1 MKKTIIALLAVVV
14 IALIFIWYNE
24 QKKNQSD
31 VPILSGQ
38 ENAEQADAREFNV
51 KINESRGIATLNIT
65 PVQVIEDSRCPE
77 DVTCIQKGTVRVR
90 AMVTS
95 PNGETEEI
103 FELDKTNSIV
113 GRQITLKEVQPEQMS
128 GIQID
133 PGQYSFLFEINTEET
148 TGLFTEPNA
157 IYVSDQK
164 PGNVVSLNVAVLEN
178 GGYVVIHESNSEM
191 APGPIIGNTEYLDA
205 GEHSDV
211 KITLSR
217 DVTDGEQ
224 IFAMIHVDNG
234 DKEFN
239 ASDDP
244 AVASSLSG
252 PIMIKFNIDEDVQ
265 VPVDLKL

>member
-1 MKKTIIALLAVVV
+1 MKKTIIELLAVVV

-128 GIQID
+128 GIQI
-133 PGQYSFLFEINTEET
+133 
-148 TGLFTEPNA
+148 
-157 IYVSDQK
+157 
-164 PGNVVSLNVAVLEN
+164 
-178 GGYVVIHESNSEM
+178 